1 MTLDFLTKVKGLEV
15 SVSILSEVP
24 ADLTPVW
31 DFGVVW
37 GSITEETKYTYET
50 SGRYTITLYLQGKSG
65 EKEVVG
71 KKVVMVSEYT
81 STQLTDS
88 IYNLI
93 NKYIPENLNL
103 SMTTDDKAAYITKWQ
118 LYIQPLVNHCIPI
131 DEYSNELYYEG
142 LENQLVMELAAYD
155 YLYVKIQNM
164 LVQTADQLNT
174 QISEVSEPE
183 GEEKGRDRI
192 KQITT
197 GPTEVQYFDTVTE
210 SISTLFKSYADATK
224 PGGILDDLRK
234 NLCMLAARMEIFLPF
249 CSQPR
254 TIKVPKVV
262 NHRHAGL
269 IGGPNPGSLVHDPK
283 ESIL

>member
-1 MTLDFLTKVKGLEV
+1 MTLDFITKVKGLEV

-31 DFGVVW
+31 DFGVVG
-37 GSITEETKYTYET
+37 GSTTEETNYTYET
-50 SGRYTITLYLQGKSG
+50 SGRYTITLYLQDAKG
-65 EKEVVG
+65 EKEAVG

-81 STQLTDS
+81 KTQLTDS

-103 SMTTDDKAAYITKWQ
+103 SMGFDDKAAYITKWQ
-118 LYIQPLVNHCIPI
+118 LYIQPLVNHYIPI
-131 DEYSNELYYEG
+131 EEYSNELYYEG

-155 YLYVKIQNM
+155 FLYIKIENM
-164 LVQTADQLNT
+164 LIQTASQLEDQINSSDDGGET
-174 QISEVSEPE
+174 EV
-183 GEEKGRDRI
+183 RDRI

-210 SISTLFKSYADATK
+210 SISTLFKAYADATK

-234 NLCMLAARMEIFLPF
+234 NLCMLAQRMDIFLPF
-249 CSQPR
+249 CTQPR

-262 NHRHAGL
+262 NHRHAGP
-269 IGGPNPGSLVHDPK
+269 IGGPNPGSLVHIPK
-283 ESIL
+283 DSIL